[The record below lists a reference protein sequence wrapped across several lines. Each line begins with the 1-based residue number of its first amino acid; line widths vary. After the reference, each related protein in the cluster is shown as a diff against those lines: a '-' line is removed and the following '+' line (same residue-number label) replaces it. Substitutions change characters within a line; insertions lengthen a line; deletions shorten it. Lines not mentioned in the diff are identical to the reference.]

1 LANDTQGSCESIE
14 HLLASQESADIK
26 MFDIQLS
33 ASDFLKKQGIHVD
46 GSQVVSFGLC
56 VFNS

>member
-1 LANDTQGSCESIE
+1 MANDTLESCESIE
-14 HLLASQESADIK
+14 HLLASRESADVK

-46 GSQVVSFGLC
+46 GSQVVSIGLC